1 MPPVHQLTG
10 KDCRYYQRRRCIRP
24 RAAHPPEAE
33 HCLVIIERKKIGHW
47 ALDRLKRLERFNLP
61 RQGPDRTIAEKYI
74 VDRNLWEMTKI
85 QCKNF
90 IESGTNF
97 PPCLHQVGVLCAL
110 KMPVCPGRCPE
121 YELHPQAPRR
131 RVPNP

>member
-10 KDCRYYQRRRCIRP
+10 KDCLYYQRRRCTRP
-24 RAAHPPEAE
+24 RVAHPPEAE
-33 HCLVIIERKKIGHW
+33 HCLVIVERKKIGHW

-74 VDRNLWEMTKI
+74 VDRNIWEMTKI
-85 QCKNF
+85 HCKNF

-110 KMPVCPGRCPE
+110 KMPLCPGRCPE

-131 RVPNP
+131 GKR